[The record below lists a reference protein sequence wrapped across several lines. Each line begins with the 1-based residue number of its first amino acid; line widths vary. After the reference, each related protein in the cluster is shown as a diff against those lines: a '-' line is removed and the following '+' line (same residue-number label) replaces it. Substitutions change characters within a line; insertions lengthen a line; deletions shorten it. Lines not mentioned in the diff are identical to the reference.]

1 MKRIKML
8 APLLLI
14 LLTVFSSYSLI
25 SGAAQKNSEFKQHI
39 QKAHELSEQ
48 GIIVDAAK
56 EYDDAL
62 EMKPSID
69 LYLEKGEMFKK
80 NDMNGNAISLGELVL
95 EKYPKES
102 RSYDFLLECYLKNKD
117 YEECYDLLDNAKK
130 RNFSSDIINAAIKE
144 LRYKYEL
151 DYKGYDDVSVFGGG
165 YCAVKKGE
173 LWGYVNESGKLSIN
187 YVFESAGVFSEDLAA
202 VRDTEKNMY
211 YIDTQGNRKKN
222 INSSVKPDEAGSF
235 SGELVAI
242 KTGSDYAYY
251 DDNFEKKSA
260 NYSFAGTY
268 SEGIAAVSENG
279 NWYLINEKGKK
290 MNSQPYESVAMNE
303 NRVAFSGGV
312 AFVEENGKYIM
323 VDSKAERVGSQ
334 SFDEA
339 KPFENGEMAAVR
351 IGEKW
356 GFADKDGNVIIEAKY
371 DEARSFSNGLAA
383 VREGETWG
391 YINAENETAIEFAFT
406 DCKDFNNHGCS
417 FAKDGEEWVL
427 IKLLEKNH

>member
-1 MKRIKML
+1 
-8 APLLLI
+8 
-14 LLTVFSSYSLI
+14 
-25 SGAAQKNSEFKQHI
+25 
-39 QKAHELSEQ
+39 
-48 GIIVDAAK
+48 
-56 EYDDAL
+56 
-62 EMKPSID
+62 
-69 LYLEKGEMFKK
+69 
-80 NDMNGNAISLGELVL
+80 
-95 EKYPKES
+95 
-102 RSYDFLLECYLKNKD
+102 
-117 YEECYDLLDNAKK
+117 
-130 RNFSSDIINAAIKE
+130 
-144 LRYKYEL
+144 
-151 DYKGYDDVSVFGGG
+151 
-165 YCAVKKGE
+165 
-173 LWGYVNESGKLSIN
+173 
-187 YVFESAGVFSEDLAA
+187 
-202 VRDTEKNMY
+202 MY

-290 MNSQPYESVAMNE
+290 INSQPYESVAMNE
-303 NRVAFSGGV
+303 NGVAFSGGV

-356 GFADKDGNVIIEAKY
+356 GFWQIRTEM
-371 DEARSFSNGLAA
+371 
-383 VREGETWG
+383 
-391 YINAENETAIEFAFT
+391 
-406 DCKDFNNHGCS
+406 
-417 FAKDGEEWVL
+417 
-427 IKLLEKNH
+427 